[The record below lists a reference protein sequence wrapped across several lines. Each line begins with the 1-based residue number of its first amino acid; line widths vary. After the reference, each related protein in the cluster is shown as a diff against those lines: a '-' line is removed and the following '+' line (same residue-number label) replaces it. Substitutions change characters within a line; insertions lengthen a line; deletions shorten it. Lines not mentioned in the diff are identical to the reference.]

1 MSDRELEI
9 EAKKL
14 EYAEDLELAKGN
26 DELTKELERQ
36 LQADLKA
43 MKDGYRADDVAAA
56 KAADDA
62 KVASAKAAADKEAAQ
77 RKAVINGAIAA
88 ASSLLDAIIANTE
101 EGSKAQENALVAQ
114 AVMQGAQG
122 AVSAFSQAMTLGPIA
137 GPIVGAAL
145 VAGVAGMTVANIS
158 KIKGAK
164 SGGGGSGPSPAPA
177 ISTAAPDIRET
188 PSVDLFGGGNDGS
201 GGDSSQ
207 FGNQEQNEPQQI
219 QAVVSWSDIDAV
231 QNNDNNIQQEMQ
243 L

>member
-1 MSDRELEI
+1 
-9 EAKKL
+9 
-14 EYAEDLELAKGN
+14 
-26 DELTKELERQ
+26 
-36 LQADLKA
+36 
-43 MKDGYRADDVAAA
+43 
-56 KAADDA
+56 
-62 KVASAKAAADKEAAQ
+62 
-77 RKAVINGAIAA
+77 
-88 ASSLLDAIIANTE
+88 
-101 EGSKAQENALVAQ
+101 
-114 AVMQGAQG
+114 MQGAQG

-145 VAGVAGMTVANIS
+145 VAGVAGMTVANIA

-188 PSVDLFGGGNDGS
+188 PSVDLFGGGNEGS
-201 GGDSSQ
+201 EGGANQ
-207 FGNQEQNEPQQI
+207 FGSQEQGQGQQQI